1 MKKTN
6 NYKIFIIFIIIYFL
20 CLLFPYSGD
29 DIAWSLNT
37 LSIDTIKTFSHD
49 LSLNGRYLGNIL
61 TIIITK
67 NMFVKAT
74 LISLTISLIICLIQ
88 HIFNIKYRYILF
100 LLLIMPIDI
109 LKQSIVWASGF
120 ANYGFSTLFLLITIV
135 LVQKMWHTDKIN
147 INSIWLLICS
157 FCSCLF
163 VENLT
168 VFMISFFFIL
178 NIIYYIKNHRINYN
192 ILLGFVSVCIGTFI
206 MFSHPVYINIFN
218 GGDNY
223 RNIADKRGIF
233 HRIMSNYGLVIKN
246 YVIEGSALLFIIML
260 SVTNKYYKKTK
271 DKMYSLLFNYS
282 LIYLTY
288 AIISNMF
295 LLEEK
300 LNYILYLNIL
310 LSIIFI
316 ISFIIIIIKVYKDK
330 NDILN
335 IMLIIIGI
343 LGPLFIVTPIGPRNL
358 LMIYILEIILLFT
371 ICKET
376 NYILTSKKVDYMILL
391 ISSILS
397 FCYFNIYGNI
407 SYYYHK
413 RLNYLKTV
421 NMCSNEIIL
430 FKIPNGEYLWQS
442 EFEGNSEYFIKQI
455 YHIDDSSKLTYVD
468 YDIFINKK

>member
-1 MKKTN
+1 MKTVNK
-6 NYKIFIIFIIIYFL
+6 YRIFIIFTIILLL

-29 DIAWSLNT
+29 DIAWGLNSL
-37 LSIDTIKTFSHD
+37 SVDTVKTFSHD

-67 NMFVKAT
+67 NMLLKSF
-74 LISLTISLIICLIQ
+74 LISLTLSTIILIIH
-88 HIFNIKYRYILF
+88 HIFKIKYRYILF
-100 LLLIMPIDI
+100 FLLIMPIDM

-120 ANYGFSTLFLLITIV
+120 ANYGFSTLFLLLTII
-135 LVQKMWHTDKIN
+135 LVQKLWHVNKLN
-147 INSIWLLICS
+147 IKSLILFIVSI
-157 FCSCLF
+157 FSCLF

-168 VFMISFFFIL
+168 VFMVLLFLSL
-178 NIIYYIKNHRINYN
+178 NVIYYIKNHKINYSL
-192 ILLGFVSVCIGTFI
+192 IIGLIGVLIGTYI

-260 SVTNKYYKKTK
+260 AVTNKYYKKTE
-271 DKMYSLLFNYS
+271 DKIYSILYNYS

-288 AIISNMF
+288 AIISNIF
-295 LLEEK
+295 LLEAK
-300 LNYILYLNIL
+300 FNYILYLNIL

-316 ISFIIIIIKVYKDK
+316 ISFITIIIKAYKDK
-330 NDILN
+330 TNILN
-335 IMLIIIGI
+335 IILVIIGI
-343 LGPLFIVTPIGPRNL
+343 LAPLFIVTPIGPRNL

-376 NYILTSKKVDYMILL
+376 NYILRSKKVDYMILL
-391 ISSILS
+391 ISSILT

-407 SYYYHK
+407 SYYYNK
-413 RLNYLKTV
+413 RLNYLKTI
-421 NMCSNEIIL
+421 NMCSNEILL

>member
-1 MKKTN
+1 MKTVNK
-6 NYKIFIIFIIIYFL
+6 YRIFIIFTIILLL

-29 DIAWSLNT
+29 DIAWGLNSL
-37 LSIDTIKTFSHD
+37 SVDTVKTFSRD

-67 NMFVKAT
+67 NMVLKSL
-74 LISLTISLIICLIQ
+74 LISLTLSTIILIIH
-88 HIFNIKYRYILF
+88 HIFKIKYRYILF
-100 LLLIMPIDI
+100 FLLIMPINM

-120 ANYGFSTLFLLITIV
+120 ANYGFSTLFLLLTII
-135 LVQKMWHTDKIN
+135 LVQKMWHVNKLN
-147 INSIWLLICS
+147 IKSLILFIVSI
-157 FCSCLF
+157 FSCLF

-168 VFMISFFFIL
+168 VFMVLLFLSL
-178 NIIYYIKNHRINYN
+178 NVIYYIKNHKINYN
-192 ILLGFVSVCIGTFI
+192 LIIGLIGVLIGTYI

-260 SVTNKYYKKTK
+260 AVTNKYYKKTE
-271 DKMYSLLFNYS
+271 DKIYSILYNYS

-288 AIISNMF
+288 VLISNIF
-295 LLEEK
+295 LLEAK
-300 LNYILYLNIL
+300 FNYILYLNIL

-316 ISFIIIIIKVYKDK
+316 ISFITIIIKAYKDK
-330 NDILN
+330 TNILN
-335 IMLIIIGI
+335 IILVIIGI
-343 LGPLFIVTPIGPRNL
+343 LAPLFIVTPIGPRNL

-376 NYILTSKKVDYMILL
+376 NYILRSKKVDYMILL
-391 ISSILS
+391 ISSILT

-407 SYYYHK
+407 SYYYNK
-413 RLNYLKTV
+413 RLNYLKTI
-421 NMCSNEIIL
+421 NMCSNEILL

>member
-1 MKKTN
+1 MKTVNK
-6 NYKIFIIFIIIYFL
+6 YRIFIIFTIIFLL

-29 DIAWSLNT
+29 DIAWGLNSL
-37 LSIDTIKTFSHD
+37 SVDTVKTFSRD

-67 NMFVKAT
+67 NMVLKSL
-74 LISLTISLIICLIQ
+74 LISLTLSTIILIIH
-88 HIFNIKYRYILF
+88 HIFKIKYRYILF
-100 LLLIMPIDI
+100 FLLIMPINM

-120 ANYGFSTLFLLITIV
+120 ANYGFSTLFLLLTII
-135 LVQKMWHTDKIN
+135 LVQKMWHVNKLN
-147 INSIWLLICS
+147 IKSLILFIVSI
-157 FCSCLF
+157 FSCLF

-168 VFMISFFFIL
+168 VFMVLLFLSL
-178 NIIYYIKNHRINYN
+178 NVIYYIKNHKINYN
-192 ILLGFVSVCIGTFI
+192 LIIGLIGVLIGTYI

-260 SVTNKYYKKTK
+260 AVTNKYYKKTE
-271 DKMYSLLFNYS
+271 DKIYSILYNYS

-288 AIISNMF
+288 VLISNIF
-295 LLEEK
+295 LLEAK
-300 LNYILYLNIL
+300 FNYILYLNIL

-316 ISFIIIIIKVYKDK
+316 ISFITIIIKAYKDK
-330 NDILN
+330 TNILN
-335 IMLIIIGI
+335 IILVIIGI
-343 LGPLFIVTPIGPRNL
+343 LAPLFIVTPIGPRNL

-391 ISSILS
+391 ISSILT

-407 SYYYHK
+407 SYYYNK
-413 RLNYLKTV
+413 RLNYLKTI
-421 NMCSNEIIL
+421 NMCSNEILL

>member
-1 MKKTN
+1 MKTVNK
-6 NYKIFIIFIIIYFL
+6 YRIFIIFTIILLL

-29 DIAWSLNT
+29 DIAWGLNSL
-37 LSIDTIKTFSHD
+37 SVDTVKTFSHD
-49 LSLNGRYLGNIL
+49 LSLNGRYLGNIM

-67 NMFVKAT
+67 NMLLKSF
-74 LISLTISLIICLIQ
+74 LISLTLSTIILIIH
-88 HIFNIKYRYILF
+88 HIFKIKYRYILF
-100 LLLIMPIDI
+100 FLLIMPIDM

-120 ANYGFSTLFLLITIV
+120 ANYGFSSLSLLLTII
-135 LVQKMWHTDKIN
+135 LVQKLWHIN
-147 INSIWLLICS
+147 KLNIKSLILFIVSI
-157 FCSCLF
+157 FSCLF

-168 VFMISFFFIL
+168 VFMVLLFLSL
-178 NIIYYIKNHRINYN
+178 NVIYYIKNHKINYN
-192 ILLGFVSVCIGTFI
+192 LIIGLIGVLIGTYI

-260 SVTNKYYKKTK
+260 AVTNKYYKKTE
-271 DKMYSLLFNYS
+271 DKIYSILYHYSLF
-282 LIYLTY
+282 YLTY
-288 AIISNMF
+288 VLISNIF
-295 LLEEK
+295 LLETK
-300 LNYILYLNIL
+300 FNYILYLNIL

-316 ISFIIIIIKVYKDK
+316 ISFITIIIKAYKDK
-330 NDILN
+330 TNILN
-335 IMLIIIGI
+335 IILVIIGI
-343 LGPLFIVTPIGPRNL
+343 LAPLFIVTPIGPRNL

-376 NYILTSKKVDYMILL
+376 NYILRSKKVDYMILL
-391 ISSILS
+391 ISSILT

-407 SYYYHK
+407 SYYYNK
-413 RLNYLKTV
+413 RLNYLKTI
-421 NMCSNEIIL
+421 NMCSNEILL

>member
-1 MKKTN
+1 MMKKTN

-67 NMFVKAT
+67 NMFVKAS

-88 HIFNIKYRYILF
+88 HVFNIKYRYILF

-192 ILLGFVSVCIGTFI
+192 ILLSFVSVCIGTFI

-223 RNIADKRGIF
+223 RNIADNRGLF

-246 YVIEGSALLFIIML
+246 YVIEGSALIFMIMIF
-260 SVTNKYYKKTK
+260 VINKYNKNNNNKNN
-271 DKMYSLLFNYS
+271 SLIFNYS
-282 LIYLTY
+282 FVYLSYT
-288 AIISNMF
+288 IISNLF
-295 LLEEK
+295 SLEEK
-300 LNYILYLNIL
+300 INYLLYFNII

-316 ISFIIIIIKVYKDK
+316 IGFIIIIIRSYNGK
-330 NDILN
+330 NNITNILLV
-335 IMLIIIGI
+335 IFGI
-343 LGPLFIVTPIGPRNL
+343 LAPLFVVTPIGPRNL
-358 LMIYILEIILLFT
+358 LIIYILEIILLFT
-371 ICKET
+371 ICKES
-376 NYILTSKKVDYMILL
+376 NYMLWSKELDYMILL
-391 ISSILS
+391 ISCIFT
-397 FCYFNIYGNI
+397 FCYFNIYGSI
-407 SYYYHK
+407 SYYYNK
-413 RLNYLKTV
+413 RIDYLENINTC
-421 NMCSNEIIL
+421 NNEIVL
-430 FKIPNGEYLWQS
+430 FKIPNGEFLWQS
-442 EFEGNSEYFIKQI
+442 EFEGNIEHFIKNI
-455 YHIDDSSKLTYVD
+455 YHIDDNSKLIYID
-468 YDIFINKK
+468 YDNFVNK

>member
-1 MKKTN
+1 MKTVNK
-6 NYKIFIIFIIIYFL
+6 YRIFIIFTIILLL

-29 DIAWSLNT
+29 DIAWGLNSL
-37 LSIDTIKTFSHD
+37 SVDTVKTFSHD
-49 LSLNGRYLGNIL
+49 LSLNGRYLGNIM

-67 NMFVKAT
+67 NMLLKSF
-74 LISLTISLIICLIQ
+74 LISLTLSTIILIIH
-88 HIFNIKYRYILF
+88 HIFKIKYRYVLF
-100 LLLIMPIDI
+100 FLLIMPIDM

-120 ANYGFSTLFLLITIV
+120 ANYGFSSLSLLLTII
-135 LVQKMWHTDKIN
+135 LVQKLWHVNKLN
-147 INSIWLLICS
+147 IKSLILFIVSI
-157 FCSCLF
+157 FSCLF

-168 VFMISFFFIL
+168 VFMVLLFLSL
-178 NIIYYIKNHRINYN
+178 NVIYYIKNHKINYN
-192 ILLGFVSVCIGTFI
+192 LIIGLIGVLIGTYI

-260 SVTNKYYKKTK
+260 AVTNKYYKKTE
-271 DKMYSLLFNYS
+271 DKIYSILYNYS

-288 AIISNMF
+288 VLISNIF
-295 LLEEK
+295 LLEAK
-300 LNYILYLNIL
+300 FNYILYLNIL

-316 ISFIIIIIKVYKDK
+316 ISFITIIIKAYKDK
-330 NDILN
+330 TNILN
-335 IMLIIIGI
+335 IILVIIGI
-343 LGPLFIVTPIGPRNL
+343 LAPLFIVTPIGPRNL

-376 NYILTSKKVDYMILL
+376 NYILKSKKVDYMILL
-391 ISSILS
+391 ISSILT

-407 SYYYHK
+407 SYYYNK
-413 RLNYLKTV
+413 RLNYLKTI
-421 NMCSNEIIL
+421 NMCSNEILL